1 MGAND
6 TLQNTFRCHR
16 DPRNDHRGLR
26 AKHRPGM
33 SGTTTSP
40 TQCWDVSSNTVQ
52 NRAPGSDMTG
62 AKSGATTGSTAGSAT
77 PGTVTPSAPG
87 TVAPGTAGTSG
98 GSSVGGMAQQR
109 PPNMPN
115 C

>member
-1 MGAND
+1 MTPFK
-6 TLQNTFRCHR
+6 TLSVVTAILGTITVASAQNT
-16 DPRNDHRGLR
+16 G
-26 AKHRPGM
+26 PGM